1 MAERC
6 WLDPSGFVY
15 VSLGEGGGGAAGSSC
30 PPPNSAGLP
39 CARRA
44 GSPGTAIVRLHKCPS
59 VCITAPLHLCLS
71 FSPDPTGV
79 AWWGGK
85 LGFRMPES
93 YAFQPNFIPYGP
105 QHPSSAPLVCPPPP
119 SAISSSFIK
128 QAFIKCLCVFSDVFL
143 CYVAGFGVNVS
154 IWPPSPQPPAFI
166 LSMEAHKGSKAWLR
180 SPHTLFSVP
189 WPGTPSHIS
198 QP

>member
-1 MAERC
+1 MSPWGR
-6 WLDPSGFVY
+6 V
-15 VSLGEGGGGAAGSSC
+15 GEGLQAAAAPLPTQPACPVPGGQGVLAQLLFACTNARLFAS
-30 PPPNSAGLP
+30 LP
-39 CARRA
+39 
-44 GSPGTAIVRLHKCPS
+44 
-59 VCITAPLHLCLS
+59 PLHLCLS

-79 AWWGGK
+79 AWLGGK

-189 WPGTPSHIS
+189 WPGTPSRIS